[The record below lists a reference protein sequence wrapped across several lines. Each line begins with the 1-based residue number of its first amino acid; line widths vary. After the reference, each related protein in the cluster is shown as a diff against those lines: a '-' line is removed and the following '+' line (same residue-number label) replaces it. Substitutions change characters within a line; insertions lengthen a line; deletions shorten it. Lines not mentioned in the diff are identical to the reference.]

1 MPVMFPLHAG
11 LATHE
16 SLFVPAW
23 YGVAPQDRAIV
34 RQEAI
39 AGANDYARARRR
51 GRFELRSMDWMISSS
66 AAASAVDERCNFA
79 SSNPP
84 SRAVRMEVLR
94 VFGSSDGGLLL
105 AKLHRSSTALAAALD
120 EI

>member
-66 AAASAVDERCNFA
+66 AARSLFEQFRRK
-79 SSNPP
+79 
-84 SRAVRMEVLR
+84 RAGLYVTN
-94 VFGSSDGGLLL
+94 GGYDGPRGEEAIKDGRADAIAYGRAFL
-105 AKLHRSSTALAAALD
+105 AKP
-120 EI
+120 